1 MPRPHRS
8 PRRARRHDR
17 ARPQPHHLPADQPGY
32 LAPDVPLRSPLPRL
46 AWRYRSE
53 LAPLYAAV
61 ALLAAGVVLH
71 LWLSGWWPIIA
82 ATGTAAAAI
91 VGLLGYRLGLDR
103 QAERAYAIT
112 TTTAATAWLAAATW
126 WGPIRRPLLL
136 TWLAGTLAG
145 GVPWWWH
152 RRRRAKV
159 RVLRAVER
167 WGDDAAAANLDGT
180 RLQRVEVDPSG
191 RQWSARILLPKG
203 QTLKDVLDRVPK
215 LESALGLRP
224 RAIRVEEDPTLARR
238 VILRVVER
246 DPHAGVLPMPDLV
259 GPLTITRPVLVAEYE
274 TGEPLRVDL
283 LRKHTLIGAAS
294 GAGKTTLVTAILYT
308 LGPAPDVLVWAVDFA
323 GGAGLAPWRPC
334 LGRLATT
341 PTEAQALLE
350 DACAAVDARERWLAD
365 HGQENWQPTPA
376 TPAIVLPVDELAELV
391 EQLPD
396 AATLL
401 DTIAR
406 KGRKTAITLL
416 VSTQRPTQEALGGGA
431 LRAQLTVRVCL
442 RVTEPAD
449 GELILGRG
457 KSRLGY
463 RPDLLD
469 APGKLLVW
477 DPPDHTRPIPAK
489 VLHVDRARIPRLLA
503 TAGPAAVPD
512 LDPAT
517 AAALAEP
524 ARRNDA
530 AAPAAGPGRAAQH
543 SRSRPGQWPRP
554 RPFWPRPR
562 VTVTRWPGCWRAY
575 APPGPAAP
583 RWPSWPPRSAGPRPG
598 STNAC
603 KTSTARARSSG
614 PATAAGGSPT
624 PTTSLATR
632 ATTTTVAT
640 MGEGPGSRARAR
652 VTPARWTPRA
662 PLWTS
667 GRTTTPGGRRPRAPA
682 GRGAAWAR

>member
-8 PRRARRHDR
+8 TRRARRR
-17 ARPQPHHLPADQPGY
+17 QLDQPEPRY
-32 LAPDVPLRSPLPRL
+32 LAPDVPLRSPVPRL

-53 LAPLYAAV
+53 LAPLYAA
-61 ALLAAGVVLH
+61 LLLLMVGVVLH
-71 LWLSGWWPIIA
+71 TWLPGWWPILA
-82 ATGTAAAAI
+82 ATGLAAAAI
-91 VGLLGYRLGLDR
+91 LGLLGYRLGLDR

-112 TTTAATAWLAAATW
+112 TTVAATAWLAAAAW
-126 WGPIRRPLLL
+126 WGPVRRPLLL

-159 RVLRAVER
+159 HVLRAVER
-167 WGDDAAAANLDGT
+167 WGDDAAAANLDGA
-180 RLQRVEVDPSG
+180 RLQRVEVDPTG
-191 RQWSARILLPKG
+191 RQWSARVLLPKG
-203 QTLKDVLDRVPK
+203 QTLKDVLDRIPR

-238 VILRVVER
+238 VILRVVDR
-246 DPHAGVLPMPDLV
+246 DPHAGILPMPDVL

-283 LRKHTLIGAAS
+283 LRKHALIGAAS
-294 GAGKTTLVTAILYT
+294 GAGKTTLVTAILRT

-341 PTEAQALLE
+341 PAEAQALLA
-350 DACAAVDARERWLAD
+350 DACAAINARERWLAD
-365 HGQENWQPTPA
+365 HDQEHWQPTPTA
-376 TPAIVLPVDELAELV
+376 PAIVIPVDELAELI
-391 EQLPD
+391 EQVPD
-396 AATLL
+396 AASLL

-416 VSTQRPTQEALGGGA
+416 VATQRPTQEALGGGA

-449 GELILGRG
+449 GELVLGRG
-457 KSRLGY
+457 KARLGY

-503 TAGPAAVPD
+503 TVDPAAVPD

-517 AAALAEP
+517 AAALNEPARPDDDGGPAAHPARPAPAEP
-524 ARRNDA
+524 AGPA
-530 AAPAAGPGRAAQH
+530 ATTTPIPAPASEGDPLAGLLACLRAAGPRGARVAELAAAIGRA
-543 SRSRPGQWPRP
+543 
-554 RPFWPRPR
+554 
-562 VTVTRWPGCWRAY
+562 
-575 APPGPAAP
+575 
-583 RWPSWPPRSAGPRPG
+583 
-598 STNAC
+598 
-603 KTSTARARSSG
+603 KTWVYERLQDLARAGEVER
-614 PATAAGGSPT
+614 AGHGRWR
-624 PTTSLATR
+624 LTR
-632 ATTTTVAT
+632 PD
-640 MGEGPGSRARAR
+640 GLDGDQGDGDPGD
-652 VTPARWTPRA
+652 
-662 PLWTS
+662 
-667 GRTTTPGGRRPRAPA
+667 GHDG
-682 GRGAAWAR
+682 

>member
-1 MPRPHRS
+1 MPRPHRH
-8 PRRARRHDR
+8 RRRTRRHDR
-17 ARPQPHHLPADQPGY
+17 ARLEPRHLPADEPPS
-32 LAPDVPLRSPLPRL
+32 LTPDAPLRSPLPRL

-71 LWLSGWWPIIA
+71 LWLPGWWPIIA

-112 TTTAATAWLAAATW
+112 TTAAATAWLAAAAW

-136 TWLAGTLAG
+136 TWLAGTLAA

-180 RLQRVEVDPSG
+180 RLQRVEVDPTG
-191 RQWSARILLPKG
+191 RQWSARVLLPKG

-246 DPHAGVLPMPDLV
+246 DPHAGTLAMPELV

-274 TGEPLRVDL
+274 TGEPLRLDL

-294 GAGKTTLVTAILYT
+294 GAGKTTLVTAILRT

-323 GGAGLAPWRPC
+323 GGAGLAPWKPC

-341 PTEAQALLE
+341 TVEARALLE
-350 DACAAVDARERWLAD
+350 DACAAIDARERWLAD
-365 HGQENWQPTPA
+365 HDQEHWDPTPA
-376 TPAIVLPVDELAELV
+376 EPAIVLPVDELAELV

-396 AATLL
+396 AAGLL

-416 VSTQRPTQEALGGGA
+416 ASTQRPTQEALGGGA
-431 LRAQLTVRVCL
+431 LRAQLMVRVCL

-449 GELILGRG
+449 GELVLGRG
-457 KSRLGY
+457 KARLGY

-503 TAGPAAVPD
+503 QAGAAAVPD

-524 ARRNDA
+524 AQRGDDGGPA
-530 AAPAAGPGRAAQH
+530 AHPARLAPAEPAGPAATTAPIPAPAAGDGDPLAGLLACLRA
-543 SRSRPGQWPRP
+543 
-554 RPFWPRPR
+554 
-562 VTVTRWPGCWRAY
+562 
-575 APPGPAAP
+575 
-583 RWPSWPPRSAGPRPG
+583 AGPRG
-598 STNAC
+598 AKVAELAAAIGRA
-603 KTSTARARSSG
+603 KTWVYERLQDLARAGEVER
-614 PATAAGGSPT
+614 AGHGRWRLTHSDT
-624 PTTSLATR
+624 LDGDQGDDDHR
-632 ATTTTVAT
+632 
-640 MGEGPGSRARAR
+640 GQEGGH
-652 VTPARWTPRA
+652 
-662 PLWTS
+662 
-667 GRTTTPGGRRPRAPA
+667 GG
-682 GRGAAWAR
+682 

>member
-1 MPRPHRS
+1 MPPPRPH
-8 PRRARRHDR
+8 RRARRHRDP
-17 ARPQPHHLPADQPGY
+17 ARFEPRPLPAEESRS
-32 LAPDVPLRSPLPRL
+32 LAPDERLRSPVPRL

-53 LAPLYAAV
+53 LAPLYVAL
-61 ALLAAGVVLH
+61 ALLAAGLVLH
-71 LWLSGWWPIIA
+71 TWLPDWWPIVA
-82 ATGTAAAAI
+82 ATGTTAAAI
-91 VGLLGYRLGLDR
+91 VVLLGYRLGLDR
-103 QAERAYAIT
+103 QAERTYAVT
-112 TTTAATAWLAAATW
+112 TTAAATAWLAAAC
-126 WGPIRRPLLL
+126 WGGPLRRSLLL

-180 RLQRVEVDPSG
+180 RLQRVEVDPTG
-191 RQWSARILLPKG
+191 RQWSARVLLPKG

-224 RAIRVEEDPTLARR
+224 RAIRVEEDRTLARR

-246 DPHAGVLPMPDLV
+246 DPHAGTLPMPELV
-259 GPLTITRPVLVAEYE
+259 GPLTITRPVLVAQYE
-274 TGEPLRVDL
+274 TGEPLRLDL

-323 GGAGLAPWRPC
+323 GGAGLAPWRAC

-341 PTEAQALLE
+341 PAEAQALLA
-350 DACAAVDARERWLAD
+350 DAVAAIDARERWLAD
-365 HGQENWQPTPA
+365 HDHEHWHPTPTA
-376 TPAIVLPVDELAELV
+376 PAIVLPIDELAELV

-396 AATLL
+396 AASLL

-416 VSTQRPTQEALGGGA
+416 VATQRPTQEALGGGA
-431 LRAQLTVRVCL
+431 LRAQLTVRICL

-457 KSRLGY
+457 KAKLGY

-489 VLHVDRARIPRLLA
+489 VLHLDRARIGRLLA
-503 TAGPAAVPD
+503 AAGEAAVPD
-512 LDPAT
+512 LDPDT
-517 AAALAEP
+517 AARITAGHETTPSGGDP
-524 ARRNDA
+524 ARPALTAD
-530 AAPAAGPGRAAQH
+530 APAAGPATTAPIPATTPAEIGEGDPLAALLACLRA
-543 SRSRPGQWPRP
+543 
-554 RPFWPRPR
+554 
-562 VTVTRWPGCWRAY
+562 
-575 APPGPAAP
+575 
-583 RWPSWPPRSAGPRPG
+583 AGPRG
-598 STNAC
+598 
-603 KTSTARARSSG
+603 
-614 PATAAGGSPT
+614 
-624 PTTSLATR
+624 
-632 ATTTTVAT
+632 
-640 MGEGPGSRARAR
+640 AR
-652 VTPARWTPRA
+652 VAELAAAIGRAKTWVYERLQDLAGTGEVERAGHGRWRLTHPDTLDDGQGEDDHGD
-662 PLWTS
+662 PK
-667 GRTTTPGGRRPRAPA
+667 GGH
-682 GRGAAWAR
+682 GG

>member
-1 MPRPHRS
+1 MPRPH
-8 PRRARRHDR
+8 PHRRTRRHRDS
-17 ARPQPHHLPADQPGY
+17 ARPEPRY
-32 LAPDVPLRSPLPRL
+32 LAPDEPLRSPVPRL

-53 LAPLYAAV
+53 LAPLAT
-61 ALLAAGVVLH
+61 ALLLLVVGVVLH
-71 LWLSGWWPIIA
+71 TWLPRWWPIIT
-82 ATGTAAAAI
+82 ATGLAAAAI
-91 VGLLGYRLGLDR
+91 VGLLGYRLGLTR
-103 QAERAYAIT
+103 QAERTYAIT
-112 TTTAATAWLAAATW
+112 TTAAATAWLAAASW
-126 WGPIRRPLLL
+126 WGPVRRSLLL
-136 TWLAGTLAG
+136 VWLAGLLAG

-159 RVLRAVER
+159 RVLRAVQR
-167 WGDDAAAANLDGT
+167 WGDDAAAADLDGT
-180 RLQRVEVDPSG
+180 RLQRVDVDPTG
-191 RQWSARILLPKG
+191 RQWSARVLLPKG

-246 DPHAGVLPMPDLV
+246 DPHSGTLPMPELV
-259 GPLTITRPVLVAEYE
+259 GPLSITRPVLVAEYE
-274 TGEPLRVDL
+274 TGEPLRLDL

-294 GAGKTTLVTAILYT
+294 GAGKTTLVNAILRT

-341 PTEAQALLE
+341 PTQAQALLE
-350 DACAAVDARERWLAD
+350 DAVAAIDARERWLAD
-365 HGQENWQPTPA
+365 HDQEHWEPTPTA
-376 TPAIVLPVDELAELV
+376 PAIIVPVDELAELI

-396 AATLL
+396 AAGRL

-406 KGRKTAITLL
+406 KGRKTATTLL
-416 VSTQRPTQEALGGGA
+416 VATQRPTQEALGGGA
-431 LRAQLTVRVCL
+431 LRAQLTVRICL

-503 TAGPAAVPD
+503 TAGPAAVPN

-524 ARRNDA
+524 AQRDEDA
-530 AAPAAGPGRAAQH
+530 GRAAHPTRPTPAEPAGPAAETTPILTPTGRDGDPLAALLACLRAAGPRGAKVAELAAAIGRAKTWVYERLQDLARTGEVERAGH
-543 SRSRPGQWPRP
+543 G
-554 RPFWPRPR
+554 
-562 VTVTRWPGCWRAY
+562 RWRLTHPD
-575 APPGPAAP
+575 
-583 RWPSWPPRSAGPRPG
+583 
-598 STNAC
+598 
-603 KTSTARARSSG
+603 
-614 PATAAGGSPT
+614 
-624 PTTSLATR
+624 SLDHDQ
-632 ATTTTVAT
+632 
-640 MGEGPGSRARAR
+640 GNDHQSDPEDGHDE
-652 VTPARWTPRA
+652 
-662 PLWTS
+662 
-667 GRTTTPGGRRPRAPA
+667 
-682 GRGAAWAR
+682 

>member
-8 PRRARRHDR
+8 IRRGRRRQPEPR
-17 ARPQPHHLPADQPGY
+17 Y
-32 LAPDVPLRSPLPRL
+32 LAPDVPLRSPVPRL

-53 LAPLYAAV
+53 LAPLYAGLL
-61 ALLAAGVVLH
+61 LLAVGVVLH
-71 LWLSGWWPIIA
+71 TWLPGWWSIVA
-82 ATGTAAAAI
+82 GTGLAAAAI
-91 VGLLGYRLGLDR
+91 VGLLGYRLGLNR
-103 QAERAYAIT
+103 PAERLYAVT
-112 TTTAATAWLAAATW
+112 ATAAATAWLAAAAW
-126 WGPIRRPLLL
+126 WGPIRGPLLL
-136 TWLAGTLAG
+136 TWAAGLVAG

-159 RVLRAVER
+159 RVLRAVQH
-167 WGDDAAAANLDGT
+167 WGDDAAAANLDGA
-180 RLQRVEVDPSG
+180 RLQRVEVTPDG
-191 RQWSARILLPKG
+191 WQWSARVLLPKG

-215 LESALGLRP
+215 LESALSLRP

-246 DPHAGVLPMPDLV
+246 DPHAGTLPMPDLV

-274 TGEPLRVDL
+274 TGEPLRIDL

-294 GAGKTTLVTAILYT
+294 GAGKTTLVNAILRT

-323 GGAGLAPWRPC
+323 GGAGLAPWKPC

-350 DACAAVDARERWLAD
+350 DACAAIDARERWLAD
-365 HGQENWQPTPA
+365 HDQEHWQPTPTA
-376 TPAIVLPVDELAELV
+376 PAIVLPVDELAELV

-416 VSTQRPTQEALGGGA
+416 VATQRPTQEALGGGA

-449 GELILGRG
+449 GELVLGRG
-457 KSRLGY
+457 KARLGY

-503 TAGPAAVPD
+503 TAGVAAVPD

-517 AAALAEP
+517 AAALGQPAQRGEDGGPQARP
-524 ARRNDA
+524 ARPA
-530 AAPAAGPGRAAQH
+530 ATEPDGRVAETTSILTPTAGDGEPLAGLLACLRAAGPRGAKVAELAAAIGRAKTWVYERLQDLARTGEVERAGHGRWRLTHPH
-543 SRSRPGQWPRP
+543 SLDHDQGDDDHGDPEDGH
-554 RPFWPRPR
+554 
-562 VTVTRWPGCWRAY
+562 
-575 APPGPAAP
+575 
-583 RWPSWPPRSAGPRPG
+583 
-598 STNAC
+598 
-603 KTSTARARSSG
+603 
-614 PATAAGGSPT
+614 GG
-624 PTTSLATR
+624 
-632 ATTTTVAT
+632 
-640 MGEGPGSRARAR
+640 
-652 VTPARWTPRA
+652 
-662 PLWTS
+662 
-667 GRTTTPGGRRPRAPA
+667 
-682 GRGAAWAR
+682 

>member
-1 MPRPHRS
+1 MPRPHPHR
-8 PRRARRHDR
+8 RRARRRDPS
-17 ARPQPHHLPADQPGY
+17 RPEPAY

-53 LAPLYAAV
+53 LAPLYAALV
-61 ALLAAGVVLH
+61 LLATGVVLH
-71 LWLSGWWPIIA
+71 LWLPSWWPIITA
-82 ATGTAAAAI
+82 VGAAAATI
-91 VGLLGYRLGLDR
+91 LGLLGYRLGLDR
-103 QAERAYAIT
+103 QAERAYAT
-112 TTTAATAWLAAATW
+112 TTTAAATLWLAAATW

-136 TWLAGTLAG
+136 AWLAGLLAA

-152 RRRRAKV
+152 RRRRAKL
-159 RVLRAVER
+159 RVLRAVDR
-167 WGDDAAAANLDGT
+167 WGDDAAAADLDGT
-180 RLQRVEVDPSG
+180 RLQRVEVTPDG
-191 RQWSARILLPKG
+191 RQWSARVLLPKG
-203 QTLKDVLDRVPK
+203 QTLKDVLDRIPR

-246 DPHAGVLPMPDLV
+246 DPHAGTLPMPELA

-274 TGEPLRVDL
+274 TGEPLRLDL

-294 GAGKTTLVTAILYT
+294 GAGKTTLVNAILRT

-323 GGAGLAPWRPC
+323 GGAGLAPWRAC

-341 PTEAQALLE
+341 PAEAQALLE
-350 DACAAVDARERWLAD
+350 DACTAIDARERWLAEHD
-365 HGQENWQPTPA
+365 QEHWQPTPQA
-376 TPAIVLPVDELAELV
+376 PAIVLPVDELAELV

-396 AATLL
+396 AAALL

-449 GELILGRG
+449 GELVLGRG
-457 KSRLGY
+457 KARLGY

-503 TAGPAAVPD
+503 AADPKAVPE

-524 ARRNDA
+524 AQRDEDG
-530 AAPAAGPGRAAQH
+530 APAAPPA
-543 SRSRPGQWPRP
+543 RPPLARP
-554 RPFWPRPR
+554 
-562 VTVTRWPGCWRAY
+562 A
-575 APPGPAAP
+575 GPAAETTP
-583 RWPSWPPRSAGPRPG
+583 IP
-598 STNAC
+598 
-603 KTSTARARSSG
+603 
-614 PATAAGGSPT
+614 TAAGGDGDP
-624 PTTSLATR
+624 LAGLLACLR
-632 ATTTTVAT
+632 AA
-640 MGEGPGSRARAR
+640 GPRGAR
-652 VTPARWTPRA
+652 VAELAAAIGRAKTWVYERLQDLHRQGQVERASHGRWRLTRPDRLA
-662 PLWTS
+662 
-667 GRTTTPGGRRPRAPA
+667 GGQ
-682 GRGAAWAR
+682 GDHHRGDPEGGHGE

>member
-1 MPRPHRS
+1 MPRPH
-8 PRRARRHDR
+8 PHRRPARRHDP
-17 ARPQPHHLPADQPGY
+17 AWPQPRHLPADEPRYQ
-32 LAPDVPLRSPLPRL
+32 APDAPLRSPLPRL

-53 LAPLYAAV
+53 LAPLAIAL

-71 LWLSGWWPIIA
+71 VWLPGWWPIIT
-82 ATGTAAAAI
+82 ATGLAAAAI
-91 VGLLGYRLGLDR
+91 VGLIGYRLGLPR
-103 QAERAYAIT
+103 PAERAYA
-112 TTTAATAWLAAATW
+112 AATTSATALWLAAAAW
-126 WGPIRRPLLL
+126 WGPLRRPLLL
-136 TWLAGTLAG
+136 TWLAGTLTA

-180 RLQRVEVDPSG
+180 RLQRVEVDPTG
-191 RQWSARILLPKG
+191 RQWSARVLLPKG

-246 DPHAGVLPMPDLV
+246 DPHAGTLPMPELV

-274 TGEPLRVDL
+274 TGEPLRIDL

-294 GAGKTTLVTAILYT
+294 GAGKTTLVNAILRT

-323 GGAGLAPWRPC
+323 GGAGLAPWRAC

-341 PTEAQALLE
+341 PAEAQALLA
-350 DACAAVDARERWLAD
+350 DAVAAIDARERWLAD
-365 HGQENWQPTPA
+365 HDQEHWDPTPTA
-376 TPAIVLPVDELAELV
+376 PAIVLPVDELAELV

-416 VSTQRPTQEALGGGA
+416 ASTQRPTQQALGGGA

-457 KSRLGY
+457 KARLGY

-503 TAGPAAVPD
+503 TAGAAAVPE

-524 ARRNDA
+524 AQPDEDGGPQAQPAPPTPAGSA
-530 AAPAAGPGRAAQH
+530 AETTPIPTPAGDDGDPLAALLACLRAAGPRGAKVAELAAAIGRAKTWVYERLQDLARTGEVERAGH
-543 SRSRPGQWPRP
+543 G
-554 RPFWPRPR
+554 
-562 VTVTRWPGCWRAY
+562 RWRLIHPDQPNGDQGDDDHGDPEDGY
-575 APPGPAAP
+575 
-583 RWPSWPPRSAGPRPG
+583 
-598 STNAC
+598 
-603 KTSTARARSSG
+603 
-614 PATAAGGSPT
+614 
-624 PTTSLATR
+624 
-632 ATTTTVAT
+632 
-640 MGEGPGSRARAR
+640 GE
-652 VTPARWTPRA
+652 
-662 PLWTS
+662 
-667 GRTTTPGGRRPRAPA
+667 
-682 GRGAAWAR
+682 

>member
-1 MPRPHRS
+1 MSRPHPHR
-8 PRRARRHDR
+8 RRARSHDR
-17 ARPQPHHLPADQPGY
+17 ARLQPRHLPADEPRY

-53 LAPLYAAV
+53 LAPLATALL
-61 ALLAAGVVLH
+61 LLAAAVVLH
-71 LWLSGWWPIIA
+71 VWLPGWWPILA
-82 ATGTAAAAI
+82 AVGLTAAAI
-91 VGLLGYRLGLDR
+91 VALIGYRIGLVR
-103 QAERAYAIT
+103 PLERAYA
-112 TTTAATAWLAAATW
+112 ATATSAAALWLAAASW
-126 WGPIRRPLLL
+126 WGPFRRLLVL

-167 WGDDAAAANLDGT
+167 WGDDAAAADLDGT
-180 RLQRVEVDPSG
+180 RLQRVDVDPSG
-191 RQWSARILLPKG
+191 RQWSARVLLPKG
-203 QTLKDVLDRVPK
+203 QTLKDVLDRIPK

-246 DPHAGVLPMPDLV
+246 DPHAGTLPMPALV
-259 GPLTITRPVLVAEYE
+259 GPATITRSVLVAEYE
-274 TGEPLRVDL
+274 TGEPLRLDL

-294 GAGKTTLVTAILYT
+294 GAGKTTLVTAILRT

-323 GGAGLAPWRPC
+323 GGAGLAPWRAC

-341 PTEAQALLE
+341 PTEAQALLA
-350 DACAAVDARERWLAD
+350 DAVAAIDARERWLAD
-365 HGQENWQPTPA
+365 HDQEHWQPTPQA
-376 TPAIVLPVDELAELV
+376 PAIVLPVDELAELV
-391 EQLPD
+391 EQLP
-396 AATLL
+396 AAAGLL

-416 VSTQRPTQEALGGGA
+416 VATQRPTQEALGGGA

-449 GELILGRG
+449 GELVLGRG

-489 VLHVDRARIPRLLA
+489 VLHLDRARIGHLLA
-503 TAGPAAVPD
+503 QAGSAAVPD

-517 AAALAEP
+517 AAAVAEPAQHDEDGGPAAHPARPAPAEP
-524 ARRNDA
+524 ARSA
-530 AAPAAGPGRAAQH
+530 AETTPILVPTAGDGDPLVELLACLRAAGPRGAKVAELAAAIGRA
-543 SRSRPGQWPRP
+543 
-554 RPFWPRPR
+554 
-562 VTVTRWPGCWRAY
+562 
-575 APPGPAAP
+575 
-583 RWPSWPPRSAGPRPG
+583 
-598 STNAC
+598 
-603 KTSTARARSSG
+603 KTWVYERLQDLARAGQVER
-614 PATAAGGSPT
+614 AGHGRWR
-624 PTTSLATR
+624 LAHPDR
-632 ATTTTVAT
+632 LEDDQ
-640 MGEGPGSRARAR
+640 GDDDH
-652 VTPARWTPRA
+652 
-662 PLWTS
+662 
-667 GRTTTPGGRRPRAPA
+667 GGH
-682 GRGAAWAR
+682 GG

>member
-1 MPRPHRS
+1 MPRPHPHR
-8 PRRARRHDR
+8 RRARRHDP
-17 ARPQPHHLPADQPGY
+17 AWPQPRPLPADQPRS
-32 LAPDVPLRSPLPRL
+32 LAPDAPLRSPVPGL

-53 LAPLYAAV
+53 LAPLSTGLL
-61 ALLAAGVVLH
+61 LLAAGVLLH
-71 LWLSGWWPIIA
+71 VWLPGWWPIIA
-82 ATGTAAAAI
+82 GTGLAAASI
-91 VGLLGYRLGLDR
+91 LGLLGYRLGLDR
-103 QAERAYAIT
+103 RAERAYAIT
-112 TTTAATAWLAAATW
+112 TTTAATAWLTAAAW
-126 WGPIRRPLLL
+126 WGPFRRLLL
-136 TWLAGTLAG
+136 LAWLAGTLAG

-152 RRRRAKV
+152 HRRRAKV

-167 WGDDAAAANLDGT
+167 WGDDAAAANLEGA
-180 RLQRVEVDPSG
+180 RLQRVEVTPDG
-191 RQWSARILLPKG
+191 RQWSARVLLPKG
-203 QTLKDVLDRVPK
+203 QTLKDVLDRVPR

-246 DPHAGVLPMPDLV
+246 DPHTGTLAMPELV

-274 TGEPLRVDL
+274 TGEPLRLDL

-294 GAGKTTLVTAILYT
+294 GAGKTTLLNAILRT

-341 PTEAQALLE
+341 PAEARQLLA
-350 DACAAVDARERWLAD
+350 DAVAAIDARERWLAD
-365 HGQENWQPTPA
+365 HSQEHWEPTPA
-376 TPAIVLPVDELAELV
+376 APAIVLPVDELAELV

-396 AATLL
+396 AADRL

-406 KGRKTAITLL
+406 KGRKTAISLL
-416 VSTQRPTQEALGGGA
+416 VATQRPTQEALGGGA

-489 VLHVDRARIPRLLA
+489 VLHLDRARIPRLLA
-503 TAGPAAVPD
+503 TAGAAAVPD

-517 AAALAEP
+517 AAAITAGHEITPSGGEP
-524 ARRNDA
+524 ARPALA
-530 AAPAAGPGRAAQH
+530 ADAPAAGPADTVPIPTPAPTDIGDGDPLAGLLACLRA
-543 SRSRPGQWPRP
+543 
-554 RPFWPRPR
+554 
-562 VTVTRWPGCWRAY
+562 
-575 APPGPAAP
+575 
-583 RWPSWPPRSAGPRPG
+583 AGPRG
-598 STNAC
+598 A
-603 KTSTARARSSG
+603 KVAEL
-614 PATAAGGSPT
+614 AA
-624 PTTSLATR
+624 AI
-632 ATTTTVAT
+632 
-640 MGEGPGSRARAR
+640 SRAKTWVYERLQDLARTGQVERAGHG
-652 VTPARWTPRA
+652 RWRLTHPHD
-662 PLWTS
+662 PDHDQ
-667 GRTTTPGGRRPRAPA
+667 GDDDHGGHD
-682 GRGAAWAR
+682 G

>member
-1 MPRPHRS
+1 MPRPHPHRHRDPARFE
-8 PRRARRHDR
+8 PR
-17 ARPQPHHLPADQPGY
+17 PLPAEEPRS
-32 LAPDVPLRSPLPRL
+32 LAPDERLRSPLPRL

-53 LAPLYAAV
+53 LAPLYAALL
-61 ALLAAGVVLH
+61 LLAAGVVLH
-71 LWLSGWWPIIA
+71 TWLPRWWPILA
-82 ATGTAAAAI
+82 ATGLAAAVILA
-91 VGLLGYRLGLDR
+91 LLGYRLGLDR
-103 QAERAYAIT
+103 RAERAYAIT
-112 TTTAATAWLAAATW
+112 TTAAATAWLAAACW
-126 WGPIRRPLLL
+126 FGPVRRPLLL

-167 WGDDAAAANLDGT
+167 WGGDAAAANLHGT
-180 RLQRVEVDPSG
+180 RLQRVEVHPSG
-191 RQWSARILLPKG
+191 RQWSARVLLPKG

-246 DPHAGVLPMPDLV
+246 DPHTATLPMPELV

-274 TGEPLRVDL
+274 TGEPLRLDL
-283 LRKHTLIGAAS
+283 LRKHALIGAAS
-294 GAGKTTLVTAILYT
+294 GAGKTTLVTAILRT

-341 PTEAQALLE
+341 PTEAQALLA
-350 DACAAVDARERWLAD
+350 DAVAAIDARERWLAD
-365 HGQENWQPTPA
+365 HGQEHWEPTPTA
-376 TPAIVLPVDELAELV
+376 PAIVLPIDELAELV

-396 AATLL
+396 AAALL

-406 KGRKTAITLL
+406 TGRKTAITLL
-416 VSTQRPTQEALGGGA
+416 ASTQRPTQQALGGGA

-457 KSRLGY
+457 KARLGY

-469 APGKLLVW
+469 GPGKLLVW

-489 VLHVDRARIPRLLA
+489 VLHVDRARIGRLLA
-503 TAGPAAVPD
+503 SAGAAAVPA

-517 AAALAEP
+517 AAVLTQPAQRDEDAGPAAHPARPAPAEP
-524 ARRNDA
+524 AGPA
-530 AAPAAGPGRAAQH
+530 AETTPILTPAGGDGDPLAGLLACLRAAGPRGARVAELAAAIGRAKTWVHERLQDLARTGEVERAGH
-543 SRSRPGQWPRP
+543 GRWRLTHPNALDDGQ
-554 RPFWPRPR
+554 
-562 VTVTRWPGCWRAY
+562 
-575 APPGPAAP
+575 
-583 RWPSWPPRSAGPRPG
+583 
-598 STNAC
+598 
-603 KTSTARARSSG
+603 
-614 PATAAGGSPT
+614 GGDDHGDSED
-624 PTTSLATR
+624 
-632 ATTTTVAT
+632 
-640 MGEGPGSRARAR
+640 GH
-652 VTPARWTPRA
+652 
-662 PLWTS
+662 
-667 GRTTTPGGRRPRAPA
+667 GG
-682 GRGAAWAR
+682 

>member
-1 MPRPHRS
+1 MPRPHPHR
-8 PRRARRHDR
+8 RRARRHDR
-17 ARPQPHHLPADQPGY
+17 AQLEPRHLPADEPRY
-32 LAPDVPLRSPLPRL
+32 LTPDEPLRSPVPRL

-53 LAPLYAAV
+53 LAPLYAALLLLVVGLV
-61 ALLAAGVVLH
+61 AH
-71 LWLSGWWPIIA
+71 TWLPGWWPIIT
-82 ATGTAAAAI
+82 ATGLAAAAI

-103 QAERAYAIT
+103 QAERAYAVT
-112 TTTAATAWLAAATW
+112 TTAAATAWLAAAAW
-126 WGPIRRPLLL
+126 FGPVRRPLLL

-167 WGDDAAAANLDGT
+167 WGDDAAAANLDGA
-180 RLQRVEVDPSG
+180 RLQRVEVDPTG
-191 RQWSARILLPKG
+191 RQWSARVLLPKG

-246 DPHAGVLPMPDLV
+246 DPHTGTLPMPELV
-259 GPLTITRPVLVAEYE
+259 GPLSITRPVLVAEYE
-274 TGEPLRVDL
+274 TGEPLRLDL
-283 LRKHTLIGAAS
+283 LRKHALIGAAS
-294 GAGKTTLVTAILYT
+294 GAGKTTLVNAILRT

-323 GGAGLAPWRPC
+323 GGAGLAPWKPC

-341 PTEAQALLE
+341 PTEAHALLA
-350 DACAAVDARERWLAD
+350 DACAAIDARERWLAD
-365 HGQENWQPTPA
+365 HDHEHWDPTPQA
-376 TPAIVLPVDELAELV
+376 PAIVLPVDELAELV

-396 AATLL
+396 AAGLL

-406 KGRKTAITLL
+406 KGRKTAVTLL
-416 VSTQRPTQEALGGGA
+416 VATQRPTQEALGGGA

-457 KSRLGY
+457 KARLGY

-503 TAGPAAVPD
+503 AAGPQAVPGLDPDTAARIGDEAQQRGREAIGPAA
-512 LDPAT
+512 
-517 AAALAEP
+517 
-524 ARRNDA
+524 
-530 AAPAAGPGRAAQH
+530 
-543 SRSRPGQWPRP
+543 RP
-554 RPFWPRPR
+554 RTA
-562 VTVTRWPGCWRAY
+562 VLS
-575 APPGPAAP
+575 GPAADTAP
-583 RWPSWPPRSAGPRPG
+583 IPTQAADGDPLAALL
-598 STNAC
+598 AC
-603 KTSTARARSSG
+603 LHASG
-614 PATAAGGSPT
+614 A
-624 PTTSLATR
+624 
-632 ATTTTVAT
+632 
-640 MGEGPGSRARAR
+640 
-652 VTPARWTPRA
+652 
-662 PLWTS
+662 
-667 GRTTTPGGRRPRAPA
+667 
-682 GRGAAWAR
+682 RGAKVAELAAAIGRAKTWVYERLQDLARTGQVERAGHGRWRLTHPTQPDDGGHDA